1 MANIKFMWQALE
13 DTTIT
18 ASSSSASGYPTAN
31 LQDRDPAK
39 KWISGNMDEDQTL
52 TFQFASALTVNSVII
67 ENHNILSTNGNP
79 VNLRYSSNGSTY
91 TTLSTFTLNNTIQH
105 LEVTSTSAIY
115 WQIQWIKAGTGTDLS
130 AAPQI
135 GNIFLGT
142 RVEMTQPYDTGI
154 EKSSGFSTS
163 QTRAIDGTR
172 YTSQLYNGLKKYK
185 IKFTNIN
192 ETDKTSI
199 NTLFEGIRGSYF
211 PFYFVDADSTIVL
224 VYSVNDE
231 NPIQTKAYQIYDSAE
246 VNLEA
251 YSVNI

>member
-1 MANIKFMWQALE
+1 MANIKFMWQGLE
-13 DTTIT
+13 DTTLT
-18 ASSSSASGYPTAN
+18 ATSTDSAFPLTN
-31 LQDRDPAK
+31 LQNRNPALVWK
-39 KWISGNMDEDQTL
+39 SNVATGTQDLKIDFGSAKSCDTCIVDGTNFGSISATYVQLSYSSDATTYTQVGS
-52 TFQFASALTVNSVII
+52 FSVI
-67 ENHNILSTNGNP
+67 
-79 VNLRYSSNGSTY
+79 SSNAEKVE
-91 TTLSTFTLNNTIQH
+91 FTAANYRYWRIRFFHTSSFTI
-105 LEVTSTSAIY
+105 Y
-115 WQIQWIKAGTGTDLS
+115 
-130 AAPQI
+130 PQI

-251 YSVNI
+251 YSVNS

>member
-1 MANIKFMWQALE
+1 MANIKFMWQSLE
-13 DTTIT
+13 DATLT
-18 ASSSSASGYPTAN
+18 ATSTDSGFPLTNLQNRNPALVWKSDVDTATQYLNIDFGSSRSCDTCIVDGTNFGDISATYIVLQYSSDAAFTSPTQAGSFSVSSSSAEKLEFTAASFRYWRIKFFDTIPFGIYP
-31 LQDRDPAK
+31 K
-39 KWISGNMDEDQTL
+39 
-52 TFQFASALTVNSVII
+52 
-67 ENHNILSTNGNP
+67 
-79 VNLRYSSNGSTY
+79 
-91 TTLSTFTLNNTIQH
+91 
-105 LEVTSTSAIY
+105 
-115 WQIQWIKAGTGTDLS
+115 
-130 AAPQI
+130 I

-231 NPIQTKAYQIYDSAE
+231 NPLQTKAYQIYDTAE

-251 YSVNI
+251 YSVNT

>member
-1 MANIKFMWQALE
+1 MANIKFMWQSLE
-13 DTTIT
+13 DTTLT
-18 ASSSSASGYPTAN
+18 ATSTDSAFPLTN
-31 LQDRDPAK
+31 LQNRNPALVWK
-39 KWISGNMDEDQTL
+39 SDVATSSQFLNIDFGSARSCDTCIIDGTNFGDISATYIQLHYSNDNFVSATVAGSFSL
-52 TFQFASALTVNSVII
+52 TSSTQKLEFTTGSYRWWRIQMFDTV
-67 ENHNILSTNGNP
+67 P
-79 VNLRYSSNGSTY
+79 
-91 TTLSTFTLNNTIQH
+91 FT
-105 LEVTSTSAIY
+105 IY
-115 WQIQWIKAGTGTDLS
+115 PK
-130 AAPQI
+130 I

-251 YSVNI
+251 YSVNT

>member
-1 MANIKFMWQALE
+1 MANIKFVWQAIDDATL
-13 DTTIT
+13 T
-18 ASSSSASGYPTAN
+18 ATSTNSSYPLSNLLDRNPASYWLSAS
-31 LQDRDPAK
+31 LS
-39 KWISGNMDEDQTL
+39 SGNQYVNIDL
-52 TFQFASALTVNSVII
+52 GSARSCDTCII
-67 ENHNILSTNGNP
+67 EGSNFGDLTATYIYLQ
-79 VNLRYSSNGSTY
+79 YSSDAITY
-91 TTLSTFTLNNTIQH
+91 TTAETVSLSSAVQKLEFTAANYRYWRFDIFKSGTF
-105 LEVTSTSAIY
+105 
-115 WQIQWIKAGTGTDLS
+115 
-130 AAPQI
+130 AAYPKI